1 MTAAELLYACETDIL
16 EAIARLLG
24 RGSVESADWKAE
36 RLARMGGLEREV
48 LTIVKGYRDAI
59 ASGTASEIDKAALD
73 VLVKV
78 EAAARQARAQGA
90 SVRDVLPADIDPAI
104 RAIVEQ
110 YQASAGQAMNQAMA
124 QLAQNAGQVYADTV
138 SKAALAV
145 MTGAQSGR
153 EALVQTVREWSRD
166 GIGGFVDRAGR
177 NWTTEAYA
185 NMVIRSSQRRVA
197 TDAMFTRGDEYGTD
211 LVEVSSHAGARPGC
225 APYQGQIYS
234 RSGTSDKYPA
244 LDSTSYGEPA
254 GLFGINCG
262 HAAYPYWEGVSIKR
276 NEPTEDAAENAIQYA
291 ESQKQR
297 AYERGIRSAKR
308 DLKAMEA
315 LGDAKGIAEAKELV
329 RDRQLA
335 MREFIEDTGRTR
347 RRAREQIYD

>member
-24 RGSVESADWKAE
+24 RGSVESANWKVD
-36 RLARMGGLEREV
+36 RLSRMGGLEREV

-59 ASGTASEIDKAALD
+59 ASGTASEVDEAALN

-78 EAAARQARAQGA
+78 EAAARQAKAQGA
-90 SVRDVLPADIDPAI
+90 DVPDVLPADVDPAI
-104 RAIVEQ
+104 RAIVQQ
-110 YQASAGQAMNQAMA
+110 YQASAGAAINQAMA
-124 QLAQNAGQVYADTV
+124 QLAQNAGQVYADSV

-166 GIGGFVDRAGR
+166 GIGGFVDKSGR

-185 NMVIRSSQRRVA
+185 NMVIRTSQRRVA
-197 TDAMFTRGDEYGTD
+197 TDAMFARGEQYGTD

-262 HAAYPYWEGVSIKR
+262 HAAYPYWEGVSIQR
-276 NEPTEDAAENAIQYA
+276 NEPTEDAAENAEVYK

-297 AYERGIRSAKR
+297 AYERWIRSAKR

-315 LGDAKGIAEAKELV
+315 LGDEKGIAEAKGLV
-329 RDRQLA
+329 RDRQAA